1 MKWVLVLTIGVCI
14 SYKAQ
19 NEENGAVN
27 WLTIKDAQIQ
37 NSKIPKPFLID
48 FYTDWCG
55 WCKHMMR
62 TTYSNPQIAAYI
74 NQHFYPVKCNAET
87 KDTIWFNGQRFI
99 SSGGGPKAP
108 HQFAIQFMGEQL
120 SYPATLFLA
129 PDYTHPL
136 LSKGY
141 LDELKIQSFLV
152 FMTEQAWRNT
162 PYAIFE
168 SNFNAIFNSKAP
180 SLKKIAPIGDFCVK
194 RGKKK
199 SIILITA
206 PFCNTG
212 FIMGKN
218 LLEDS
223 IIAQK
228 VQQHFRCF
236 EFPITLNDSL
246 IYKKNLYK
254 TTLYNGFP
262 THQLALALSGNR
274 FSMPALIILDEA
286 DSVLDIINYYLPPVY
301 LNFVLTFYG
310 ENHYKKMDFNSFMK
324 KKNP

>member
-1 MKWVLVLTIGVCI
+1 
-14 SYKAQ
+14 
-19 NEENGAVN
+19 
-27 WLTIKDAQIQ
+27 
-37 NSKIPKPFLID
+37 
-48 FYTDWCG
+48 
-55 WCKHMMR
+55 
-62 TTYSNPQIAAYI
+62 
-74 NQHFYPVKCNAET
+74 
-87 KDTIWFNGQRFI
+87 
-99 SSGGGPKAP
+99 
-108 HQFAIQFMGEQL
+108 
-120 SYPATLFLA
+120 
-129 PDYTHPL
+129 
-136 LSKGY
+136 
-141 LDELKIQSFLV
+141 
-152 FMTEQAWRNT
+152 
-162 PYAIFE
+162 
-168 SNFNAIFNSKAP
+168 
-180 SLKKIAPIGDFCVK
+180 
-194 RGKKK
+194 
-199 SIILITA
+199 
-206 PFCNTG
+206 
-212 FIMGKN
+212 MGKN

-286 DSVLDIINYYLPPVY
+286 DTVLDIINYYLPPVY